1 MELADYYESV
11 KSAGIRR
18 QYAKGD
24 VLLCEG
30 DVAHR
35 LFFVERGGLRL
46 WHNDDGR
53 DITVQFFFEGHVVS
67 SFESLYLKVPS
78 LFSISCIENSDVT
91 VVDGTGVLQDA
102 AQSPEMM
109 RIVANHISHRFID
122 YTKYFLDRIE
132 KAPEDR
138 YRSLAAREPELV
150 SRVPQHELASYL
162 GITPVSLSRIKR
174 RIDTDTSVE
183 AHNN

>member
-1 MELADYYESV
+1 
-11 KSAGIRR
+11 
-18 QYAKGD
+18 
-24 VLLCEG
+24 
-30 DVAHR
+30 
-35 LFFVERGGLRL
+35 
-46 WHNDDGR
+46 
-53 DITVQFFFEGHVVS
+53 
-67 SFESLYLKVPS
+67 
-78 LFSISCIENSDVT
+78 